1 MEVTPQELY
10 DIARKLLSKN
20 ESERMDR
27 SDLYS
32 LQQNL
37 SEFIAMV
44 ITECRK

>member
-10 DIARKLLSKN
+10 DIARKLVSKN

-27 SDLYS
+27 ADLYS

-44 ITECRK
+44 ITECGK